1 MRDCWAAIS
10 GTGQSRGWS
19 KKTPANAPIGPT
31 AGISNRQ
38 GSITTRRSAC
48 NGIVNP
54 DRTLKPAAL
63 ECKYVFQPIG
73 FTADDLAA
81 GRVVVHNRNF
91 FSPTDR
97 YDFTWEI
104 STDKGVL
111 QRGSFDV
118 PTTPAGKS
126 APATVG
132 FRPFEPEPGAEYL
145 LRVQA
150 REKRATPYAGAGH
163 IAAQEQF
170 GLPFYKAPAHK
181 PAAGRAAVSQDGERI
196 VVSAAGVRA
205 EIDRRSGYLV
215 SYTVRGK
222 ALVCDTLRPN
232 FWRASTD
239 NDWRGWRVGQIA
251 GCWKEMPGRLRTEG
265 IRIDEAAGTVRVG
278 KGGSRRACG

>member
-1 MRDCWAAIS
+1 MYPTVGELERMALNPRIDRPVLMCEYAHSMGNSTGGLNDYWTVIRSHEGLLGGHIWDWAEQ
-10 GTGQSRGWS
+10 GLV
-19 KKTPANAPIGPT
+19 KKDTCQRTYWAYGGDFEPAGEHHDA
-31 AGISNRQ
+31 AFC
-38 GSITTRRSAC
+38 C

-126 APATVG
+126 SSDCLST
-132 FRPFEPEPGAEYL
+132 R
-145 LRVQA
+145 
-150 REKRATPYAGAGH
+150 
-163 IAAQEQF
+163 
-170 GLPFYKAPAHK
+170 LPRINP
-181 PAAGRAAVSQDGERI
+181 PQAGR
-196 VVSAAGVRA
+196 
-205 EIDRRSGYLV
+205 
-215 SYTVRGK
+215 
-222 ALVCDTLRPN
+222 P
-232 FWRASTD
+232 
-239 NDWRGWRVGQIA
+239 
-251 GCWKEMPGRLRTEG
+251 
-265 IRIDEAAGTVRVG
+265 
-278 KGGSRRACG
+278 SRRTGSASC

>member
-1 MRDCWAAIS
+1 MYPTVGELERMALNPRIDRPVLMCEYAHSMGNSTGGLNDYWTVIRSHEGLLGGHIWDWAEQ
-10 GTGQSRGWS
+10 GLV
-19 KKTPANAPIGPT
+19 KKDTCQRTYWAYGGDFEPAGEHHDA
-31 AGISNRQ
+31 AFC
-38 GSITTRRSAC
+38 C

-150 REKRATPYAGAGH
+150 REKRRPLTPGPGTSLRKSSS
-163 IAAQEQF
+163 AAFLQGTRRINPPQ
-170 GLPFYKAPAHK
+170 
-181 PAAGRAAVSQDGERI
+181 AGR
-196 VVSAAGVRA
+196 
-205 EIDRRSGYLV
+205 
-215 SYTVRGK
+215 
-222 ALVCDTLRPN
+222 P
-232 FWRASTD
+232 
-239 NDWRGWRVGQIA
+239 
-251 GCWKEMPGRLRTEG
+251 
-265 IRIDEAAGTVRVG
+265 
-278 KGGSRRACG
+278 SRRTGSASC

>member
-1 MRDCWAAIS
+1 MCEYAHSMGNSTGGLNDYWTVIRSHEGLLGGHIWDWAEQ
-10 GTGQSRGWS
+10 GLV
-19 KKTPANAPIGPT
+19 KKDTCQRTYWAYGGDFEPAGEHHDA
-31 AGISNRQ
+31 AFC
-38 GSITTRRSAC
+38 C

-126 APATVG
+126 APATLDHDDI
-132 FRPFEPEPGAEYL
+132 RL
-145 LRVQA
+145 L
-150 REKRATPYAGAGH
+150 
-163 IAAQEQF
+163 F
-170 GLPFYKAPAHK
+170 
-181 PAAGRAAVSQDGERI
+181 
-196 VVSAAGVRA
+196 
-205 EIDRRSGYLV
+205 
-215 SYTVRGK
+215 
-222 ALVCDTLRPN
+222 
-232 FWRASTD
+232 
-239 NDWRGWRVGQIA
+239 
-251 GCWKEMPGRLRTEG
+251 
-265 IRIDEAAGTVRVG
+265 
-278 KGGSRRACG
+278 